1 MFVMVA
7 KNLTSLLG
15 YDTMQ
20 SWEVGA
26 NISDG
31 PGNCIHGAV
40 NQKNTLQKKVNLN

>member
-7 KNLTSLLG
+7 KNLTSLLD
-15 YDTMQ
+15 YDNM
-20 SWEVGA
+20 SWDVGA

-31 PGNCIHGAV
+31 PGNCKHGAI